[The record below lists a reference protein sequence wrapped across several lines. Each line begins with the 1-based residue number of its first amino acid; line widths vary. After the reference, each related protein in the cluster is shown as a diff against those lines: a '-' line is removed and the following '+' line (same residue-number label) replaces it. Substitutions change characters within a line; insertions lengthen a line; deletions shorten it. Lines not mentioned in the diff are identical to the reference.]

1 MLRRKTAAAAAAK
14 TAKPVADI
22 AAAKP
27 AARKRKVGKGKGPAA
42 RAIPSPAITAA
53 SHSAQR
59 SLETTVFG
67 ASELDETPIIGAAG
81 EVRHLTRWPRIP
93 ANPRG

>member
-14 TAKPVADI
+14 TAKPATVV

-27 AARKRKVGKGKGPAA
+27 AAHKRKGSKGKGPQA
-42 RAIPSPAITAA
+42 PSPADVAA
-53 SHSAQR
+53 RHSAQR

-67 ASELDETPIIGAAG
+67 TSELDEPRIIGVPE
-81 EVRHLTRWPRIP
+81 EVGR
-93 ANPRG
+93 